1 MTTQRR
7 LGVLQLV
14 GNLDVGGAQQVV
26 VTLSKYL
33 ARAGH
38 PPIIATFRD
47 GPLRS
52 DIEEL
57 GIPVVVLGNR
67 RGSVLAVHRL
77 IGGALRT
84 RRTLA
89 ELVARHDIDVIQTH
103 LLRSLD
109 FVVASIPRDG
119 GRPLVYWTFHNYN
132 FMLRREHLP
141 SHQWMLG
148 PKQLGYRWLYRLLAR
163 RVSGLIAVSDE
174 VRESIN
180 EEIGGVD
187 DKVVIIPNGVDVPLF
202 GDAAGRER
210 LRSELGA
217 QPDDFLMAMVATFKR
232 QKGHVHLIEAMA
244 QIRPSHPDARVILV
258 GDGELRDNMMALV
271 QEAGLSDAIRFL
283 GSRRDVA
290 DLLAASDC
298 FVLPSLWEGLPI
310 ALLEA
315 MASELPCIATHVSG
329 TEQVV
334 VPGVT
339 GLLVP
344 PGDSRAFAKAI
355 EDMLSDRSRARRM
368 GAAGRSRVESEFSAE
383 RQAGDHVR
391 RFVADLRR
399 RG

>member
-1 MTTQRR
+1 MTAQRP

-33 ARAGH
+33 ARSGH
-38 PPIIATFRD
+38 RPVVATFRD

-52 DIEEL
+52 DIEQL
-57 GIPVVVLGNR
+57 GIPVVVLGR
-67 RGSVLAVHRL
+67 RKGSVLAVHHF
-77 IGGALRT
+77 IGGMLRT
-84 RRTLA
+84 RRALA

-109 FVVASIPRDG
+109 FLVATLRRTH

-141 SHQWMLG
+141 NHQWLLR
-148 PKQLGYRWLYRLLAR
+148 PKQLAYRWLYRLLSR
-163 RVSGLIAVSDE
+163 RVSGLVAVSDE
-174 VRESIN
+174 VRESILQ
-180 EEIGGVD
+180 EIGGVGA
-187 DKVVIIPNGVDVPLF
+187 KIVIIPNGVDVDLF
-202 GDAAGRER
+202 GDTADRDR

-217 QPDDFLMAMVATFKR
+217 HPDDFVMAMVATFKR
-232 QKGHVHLIEAMA
+232 QKGHVHLVEAMA
-244 QIRPSHPDARVILV
+244 RVHPSHPEARVFLV
-258 GDGELRDNMMALV
+258 GDGELREDMTAKV
-271 QEAGLSDAIRFL
+271 EEAGLSGTIHFL

-290 DLLAASDC
+290 ALLAASDC

-315 MASELPCIATHVSG
+315 MASGLPCIATHVSG

-344 PGDSRAFAKAI
+344 PGDSTAFAAAI
-355 EDMLSDRSRARRM
+355 GDVLADRRRAGEM
-368 GAAGRSRVESEFSAE
+368 GAAGRRRVQSDFSAE

-391 RFVADLRR
+391 RFVTDLQRL
-399 RG
+399 G